1 MNGIL
6 NITKQLHVMPNGT
19 YCQLALSNLGSTYN
33 ICIGLKTN
41 INASAYVGRAGS
53 SVAGNYAI
61 DCFCRDKSSY
71 L

>member
-1 MNGIL
+1 MTNG
-6 NITKQLHVMPNGT
+6 N

-53 SVAGNYAI
+53 SVAGKNANDYL
-61 DCFCRDKSSY
+61 CRDKSSY
-71 L
+71 W

>member
-6 NITKQLHVMPNGT
+6 NMTKQLNITTNGN
-19 YCQLALSNLGSTYN
+19 YCQLALSNLGSSYN

-41 INASAYVGRAGS
+41 INASAYVGRAVS
-53 SVAGNYAI
+53 SVAGKYAN
-61 DCFCRDKSSY
+61 DYFCRDKSNY

>member
-6 NITKQLHVMPNGT
+6 NITKQLNIITNGN
-19 YCQLALSNLGSTYN
+19 YCKLALSNLGSTYN

-41 INASAYVGRAGS
+41 INASAYVGRAVS
-53 SVAGNYAI
+53 SVAGNYAN
-61 DCFCRDKSSY
+61 DYFCRDKSSY